1 MSGRLEYADDTMLC
15 KPSRELSVL
24 ALTTFHSVAREFG
37 LSVNFRKPKFMVVG
51 FGSASADRE
60 SLVVDGESV
69 EHVSSFVYL
78 GSVLTPDSRSTS
90 GIKRRIALVSSAF
103 GSIRSVLVDGELSP
117 PVRRRLYTAC
127 VLTVLLFGAECWT
140 PSSLIFGVL
149 MPFIISVSEPSWGFG
164 GNGRSPSALRRL
176 SCGMCGGTLSV
187 SRIEFAPAS
196 WSGLA
201 T

>member
-1 MSGRLEYADDTMLC
+1 MMLC
-15 KPSRELSVL
+15 FANRLGELSVL

-37 LSVNFRKPKFMVVG
+37 LSVNFRKTKFMVVG

-90 GIKRRIALVSSAF
+90 DIKRRIALASSAF
-103 GSIRSVLVDGELSP
+103 GSIRSVLVDGGLSL

-127 VLTVLLFGAECWT
+127 VLTVLLFGAEC
-140 PSSLIFGVL
+140 
-149 MPFIISVSEPSWGFG
+149 
-164 GNGRSPSALRRL
+164 
-176 SCGMCGGTLSV
+176 
-187 SRIEFAPAS
+187 
-196 WSGLA
+196 
-201 T
+201 